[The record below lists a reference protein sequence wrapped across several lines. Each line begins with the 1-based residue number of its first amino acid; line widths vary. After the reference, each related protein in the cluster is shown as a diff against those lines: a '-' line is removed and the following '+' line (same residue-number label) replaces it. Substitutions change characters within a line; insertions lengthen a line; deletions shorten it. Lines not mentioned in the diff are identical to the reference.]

1 MDPEDPVVAQKIVAE
16 YAAVLEEH
24 SQKEL
29 YPSPVSDLP
38 YPKQVISTAIRTCLY
53 SLIETEQL
61 TGEIR
66 DFLEVAYISLADFV
80 EADLVRV
87 MSEYQQASAALAE
100 GSQVVKDKMGSPAWK
115 VVSETSRLAGD
126 IAKTLS
132 EETERLRGEFRAAV
146 SDAEAARTGL
156 LGH

>member
-1 MDPEDPVVAQKIVAE
+1 
-16 YAAVLEEH
+16 
-24 SQKEL
+24 
-29 YPSPVSDLP
+29 
-38 YPKQVISTAIRTCLY
+38 
-53 SLIETEQL
+53 
-61 TGEIR
+61 
-66 DFLEVAYISLADFV
+66 
-80 EADLVRV
+80 
-87 MSEYQQASAALAE
+87 
-100 GSQVVKDKMGSPAWK
+100 VKDKMGSPAWK